1 MLRAELTLILVTKES
16 GPALPAISAA
26 LYANFTQGW
35 AIRLGRSSGR
45 CTGTPAA
52 QSGASRCSTHRHTQ
66 VTALPRRASSHL
78 VRARS
83 SQLRGQIDAM
93 YVVLTATPLHPPT
106 RRPILPCRNG
116 KSLVAHFALHCDGD
130 PEPVELSLAEVC
142 AGAGCQRRWSDVRVC
157 DVHAQPVFGGRAL
170 ELAASRS
177 KSVVRKGG
185 AVWPLTAALYSDVS
199 RWPAFVARRPNFHA
213 WLDYHAA
220 QGVGCFF
227 VYEVRDAPR
236 LSRLRASSAGGDGLT
251 PLLVRAR
258 RVRRAPSCSASG
270 RPALVV
276 AVQSRSRGGSSRG
289 AEASASWR
297 CQRTLSLRR

>member
-1 MLRAELTLILVTKES
+1 MLDRHSCAVKSTRC
-16 GPALPAISAA
+16 AL
-26 LYANFTQGW
+26 
-35 AIRLGRSSGR
+35 SSLL
-45 CTGTPAA
+45 
-52 QSGASRCSTHRHTQ
+52 S
-66 VTALPRRASSHL
+66 
-78 VRARS
+78 
-83 SQLRGQIDAM
+83 
-93 YVVLTATPLHPPT
+93 PLHPPT

-142 AGAGCQRRWSDVRVC
+142 GGAGCQRRWSDVRVC
-157 DVHAQPVFGGRAL
+157 DVHAQPVFGGRAV

-227 VYEVRDAPR
+227 VYEARDATR
-236 LSRLRASSAGGDGLT
+236 LSRLRA
-251 PLLVRAR
+251 
-258 RVRRAPSCSASG
+258 RVREGTASDAPPCAREASEEGAELLREWTASARG
-270 RPALVV
+270 GCAVALPWRFVP
-276 AVQSRSRGGSSRG
+276 RGGSKRFLALPKDFVTQEISRATGAHAQTSRG
-289 AEASASWR
+289 T
-297 CQRTLSLRR
+297 CRRRPRRRSRRSTPSSCCGMRLHGCCRRA